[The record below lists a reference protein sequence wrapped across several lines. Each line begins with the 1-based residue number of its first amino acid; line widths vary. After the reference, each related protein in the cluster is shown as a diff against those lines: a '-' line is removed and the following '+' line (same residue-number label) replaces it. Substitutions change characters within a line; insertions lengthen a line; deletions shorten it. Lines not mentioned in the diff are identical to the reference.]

1 MAWWRRITQWPA
13 IYCNKSRCAGQ
24 GSPPNSLHQ
33 FIRACLVALNQQQ
46 TFTARPPALCCLC
59 LLSLP
64 TTGETCDAR
73 QTNKHQAS
81 SGVIWAF
88 KRCHVADSLPSPR
101 GPRDCSV
108 RHPPSSTMRLSKAA
122 LCFRKCNGPRLDR
135 FLAYNHNAC
144 KRRGETSLRHA
155 L

>member
-1 MAWWRRITQWPA
+1 MVAWWRRITQWPA
-13 IYCNKSRCAGQ
+13 TYCNKSRCAGQ

-33 FIRACLVALNQQQ
+33 FIRACLALNQQQ
-46 TFTARPPALCCLC
+46 TFTARLPTLCCLC

-108 RHPPSSTMRLSKAA
+108 RHPPSSTMLLLLPPLLWRAA
-122 LCFRKCNGPRLDR
+122 SPRRSAL
-135 FLAYNHNAC
+135 FQ
-144 KRRGETSLRHA
+144 EMQWPTSRPLPRIQS
-155 L
+155 